1 MIFVTGETERGKRDH
16 SLSFAGENMINFNQL
31 RVFYEVAKSQKIIEA
46 SKRLCV
52 TQPAVS
58 AQIKIFEESCNLC
71 LFKRNGRRIMLTK
84 SGHILLQLCHQ
95 FFDLGREIEDSIKD
109 LQEVKIGI
117 LEFGTTKT
125 CVRYLM
131 PPYIS
136 TFHTL
141 YPDVKFILDE
151 GDSKEMARSLEKF
164 QNELAVVSK
173 VEDLNGVK
181 FEHFL
186 KERVLLFA
194 SPNHPL
200 ANKKKGILFRELEGQ
215 SIIMRDTGSGTHE
228 IVKEAFVRRGMTPHM
243 LLEISNVDCIKQIVE
258 KGKDLS
264 FLVHFALEED
274 LMKGQFQEIPIL
286 DETFYL
292 DIYIAYL
299 NDQPMSP
306 AAKAFLRILK
316 GSECMS
322 NSSKV
327 S

>member
-1 MIFVTGETERGKRDH
+1 
-16 SLSFAGENMINFNQL
+16 MINFNRL

-58 AQIKIFEESCNLC
+58 AQIKLFEEFCNLC

-84 SGHILLQLCHQ
+84 SGHILLQLCHE

-131 PPYIS
+131 PPYIN

-141 YPDVKFILDE
+141 YPDVRFILDD
-151 GDSKEMARSLEKF
+151 GDSRAMARSLLKF
-164 QNELAVVSK
+164 QNELVIVSK

-181 FEHFL
+181 YEPFL

-194 SPNHPL
+194 SPDHPL
-200 ANKKKGILFRELEGQ
+200 ARKKKGILFRELEGQ
-215 SIIMRDTGSGTHE
+215 SIIMRDTGSGTHK
-228 IVKEAFVRRGMTPHM
+228 IVKEAFVRRGMAPHM
-243 LLEISNVDCIKQIVE
+243 LLEISNVDCMKQIVE

-264 FLVHFALEED
+264 FLAHCALAED
-274 LMKGQFQEIPIL
+274 LMKGQFRIIPIL

-306 AAKAFLRILK
+306 AAKAFLRILRES
-316 GSECMS
+316 GNMPDF
-322 NSSKV
+322 SKI

>member
-1 MIFVTGETERGKRDH
+1 MN
-16 SLSFAGENMINFNQL
+16 LNQL
-31 RVFYEVAKSQKIIEA
+31 RVFYEVARSQKITEA

-58 AQIKIFEESCNLC
+58 SQIKLFEESCNLC
-71 LFKRNGRRIMLTK
+71 LFRRNGRRIVLTK
-84 SGHILLQLCHQ
+84 SGYILLQLCHQ

-109 LQEVKIGI
+109 LQEAKIGI

-131 PPYIS
+131 SPYINA
-136 TFHTL
+136 FHAL
-141 YPDVKFILDE
+141 CPDVKFILDE
-151 GDSKEMARSLEKF
+151 GDSREMARSLPKF
-164 QNELAVVSK
+164 QNELVLVSK

-181 FEHFL
+181 YEPFF

-194 SPNHPL
+194 SPDHPL
-200 ANKKKGILFRELEGQ
+200 AKKKKGILFRELEGQ
-215 SIIMRDTGSGTHE
+215 SIIMRDTGSGTHA

-243 LLEISNVDCIKQIVE
+243 LLEISNVDCIKQIAE

-274 LMKGQFQEIPIL
+274 LMKGKFQIIPIL
-286 DETFYL
+286 DENFYL

-299 NDQPMSP
+299 NNQPMSP
-306 AAKAFLRILK
+306 AAKAFLRILRE
-316 GSECMS
+316 SERMP

>member
-1 MIFVTGETERGKRDH
+1 
-16 SLSFAGENMINFNQL
+16 MINFNQL

-58 AQIKIFEESCNLC
+58 AQIKLFEQSCNLC
-71 LFKRNGRRIMLTK
+71 LFRRNGRRIVLTK
-84 SGHILLQLCHQ
+84 SGYILLQLCHQ
-95 FFDLGREIEDSIKD
+95 FFDLGRKIEDSIKD

-131 PPYIS
+131 PPYIN
-136 TFHTL
+136 TFHAL

-151 GDSKEMARSLEKF
+151 GDSREMARSLLNF
-164 QNELAVVSK
+164 QNELVIVSK
-173 VEDLNGVK
+173 IEDLNGVK
-181 FEHFL
+181 FEPFL
-186 KERVLLFA
+186 KERILLFA
-194 SPNHPL
+194 APDHPF
-200 ANKKKGILFRELEGQ
+200 AKKKKGILFHELEGQ
-215 SIIMRDTGSGTHE
+215 SIIMRDTGSGTHK
-228 IVKEAFVRRGMTPHM
+228 IVKEAFIRRGMTPHM

-274 LMKGQFQEIPIL
+274 VMKGQFQIIPIL
-286 DETFYL
+286 DETLYL
-292 DIYIAYL
+292 DVYIGYL

-306 AAKAFLRILK
+306 AAKALLRILRE
-316 GSECMS
+316 SERMS
-322 NSSKV
+322 DSSRV

>member
-1 MIFVTGETERGKRDH
+1 
-16 SLSFAGENMINFNQL
+16 MINFNQL

-46 SKRLCV
+46 SRRLCV

-58 AQIKIFEESCNLC
+58 AQIKFFEESCNLC

-84 SGHILLQLCHQ
+84 SGYILLQLCHE

-131 PPYIS
+131 PPYIN
-136 TFHTL
+136 TFHEL

-151 GDSKEMARSLEKF
+151 GDSREMGRSLLKF
-164 QNELAVVSK
+164 QNELVLVSK
-173 VEDLNGVK
+173 VEDLKGVK
-181 FEHFL
+181 YEPFF
-186 KERVLLFA
+186 KEKVLLFA
-194 SPNHPL
+194 SPDHPL
-200 ANKKKGILFRELEGQ
+200 AKKKKGILFHELEGQ

-274 LMKGQFQEIPIL
+274 LMKGKFRIIPIL
-286 DETFYL
+286 DENFYL

-299 NDQPMSP
+299 KDQPMSP
-306 AAKAFLRILK
+306 AAKAFQKILTE
-316 GSECMS
+316 SESMPHF
-322 NSSKV
+322 SKV

>member
-1 MIFVTGETERGKRDH
+1 
-16 SLSFAGENMINFNQL
+16 MINFNHL
-31 RVFYEVAKSQKIIEA
+31 KVFYEVAKSQKIVEA

-58 AQIKIFEESCNLC
+58 TQIKLFEESCNLC
-71 LFKRNGRRIMLTK
+71 LFKRNGRRILLTK

-95 FFDLGREIEDSIKD
+95 FFDLGKKIEDSIKD
-109 LQEVKIGI
+109 LQEAKIGI

-125 CVRYLM
+125 GVRYLL
-131 PPYIS
+131 PPYIN
-136 TFHTL
+136 TFHAL

-151 GDSKEMARSLEKF
+151 GDSREMARSLLKF
-164 QNELAVVSK
+164 QNELVVVSK
-173 VEDLNGVK
+173 VEELNGVK
-181 FEHFL
+181 YEPFL

-194 SPNHPL
+194 SPDHPL
-200 ANKKKGILFRELEGQ
+200 AKKKKGILFHELEGQ

-228 IVKEAFVRRGMTPHM
+228 IVKEAFLRRGMKPHM

-264 FLVHFALEED
+264 FLVNFALEEE
-274 LMKGQFQEIPIL
+274 LMKGSFRIIPII

-299 NDQPMSP
+299 DDQPLSP
-306 AAKAFLRILK
+306 AAKAFLNILR
-316 GSECMS
+316 GSERIP
-322 NSSKV
+322 NSTKALPG
-327 S
+327 